1 MFQIKWCL
9 LMFFLK
15 VLIMW
20 IGVAQCAPI
29 EVTTSME
36 DTPEI
41 TTILPSSISMD
52 NDTESSN
59 KTEKL
64 EEESSYAI
72 DVKRTLGSHHAENY
86 AKSSY
91 FIPVEVRFDEPRDFS
106 NSQISPENSQI
117 SGDQHTVQTTTI
129 NEFPALSNGSES
141 IRELRFGKSNNFSN
155 TQISPENPPTSGDE
169 NTHRTTIINEISAS
183 PNVSESTTESLVSE
197 TSNSQNQTENPQ
209 KIPTQNSGEI
219 STEITT
225 SDIFSSENSLEGL
238 LSDSQSEGQNSQI
251 FPENPHIV
259 QQQNSAEITRKSD
272 VPELQHTTQA
282 ITEPMLNEKSN
293 SQKENENPQN
303 LDKSSPISTE
313 QNFSDQTTTETT
325 LPLNTLEGI
334 TEPFKIENS
343 DSQNLNENFQNQFEQ
358 KLADVTTTNETPV
371 PLNTLEGITE
381 PFKIENSDSQ
391 SQSENPQNP
400 NNNPQTP
407 SDQKLADVTTTNETP
422 LLLNT
427 LEGITEPFKI
437 ENSDF
442 QSQSENPQNH
452 ENTQKS
458 PVSYSNEN
466 QEEIEKSVI
475 TESENITKEILNES
489 QVSIEKSLNN
499 ESATENKSETEFK
512 FPEIPQIIS
521 NNENNMATLNVSQ
534 ENENPQEEILKAVES
549 GNHFEY
555 PKTFSES
562 STLRN
567 RAENS
572 PNIPELPYDAIQKA
586 EENNAAAENLT
597 DKDLIEGIIEL
608 YNFASQASTE
618 NPQDSR
624 EKLYEG
630 VAATV
635 IEIPNESGRNYDI
648 NIRSTQS
655 EIPDQMAVETEN
667 SGNPQ
672 KIPEIPVETSS
683 DLTRNSGSPG
693 LPSTTQVVETVK
705 EIPDMPVNDSQIS
718 TENSINSPDR
728 SDKAVTFEGNTQKT
742 ENSSESLPENSTET
756 HIEGQNLEN
765 VNSQN
770 SFENPQISPESPN
783 VTDII
788 ISTNLAVETAL
799 ETKKH
804 ENTQEYENPQVST
817 ENAQNV
823 PDFSEKNNFSEE
835 RKEEIL
841 QHNEKSNIETTETH
855 FVVQNTENM
864 NSQNI
869 SENPQISPESK
880 NTSNESILNN
890 SAIETAAETKQHENA
905 QNSMENTH
913 NFSGLPFNMPDK
925 IYVQVIEEP
934 VIIRSFL
941 TMESPIPDHSTE
953 ILSVSQENPTTP
965 KDMLPGNLPSDNL
978 PASPGNPTMPA
989 QMVILTEAETTPS
1002 PNVEKRE
1009 EKLKNINFNAQLS
1022 TESSQDAGVYM
1033 LMEMIVPAESVQEM
1047 PSTEQENSTQ
1057 FLEKSQTREA
1067 KSLEINPQE
1076 SQATEE
1082 RNVALEENIGEE
1094 SMLATQVATTDDSTD
1109 AGYENPGFINLNDN
1123 MDIMDSSFPTSTS
1136 ESGVI
1141 EIPQNS
1147 GENQTNGK
1155 ISTTNAPSILSEDNN
1170 SSTAKFEEVA
1180 LGNEAN
1186 AIPKAAAASMTTE
1199 SSTKPNIVAETTLL
1213 TIEVAKQ
1220 ETLQTTTEKMEKQVT
1235 TMLPDSATTMS
1246 SDTNGNTESSNTEM
1260 GEEPTATT
1268 INQFASLLAETEM
1281 NVHKAFETLREWIAH
1296 GQKLED
1302 TTRNPGASD
1311 GLEATTNNPSMK
1323 DMTTMKSSEDTTN
1336 INGENV
1342 TDMATLMHDNENS
1355 KDMKE
1360 NNTEIPNTT
1369 LISSTDDG
1377 LDKTQPSGQVEIK
1390 STTEGSSSDMEIK
1403 ETSTGVPP
1411 VADSMATTTEQGV
1424 AETTITR
1431 TLARV
1436 QLQKDL
1442 TSINLTY
1449 LDDSSEE
1456 EEIENDRSKEHEK
1469 LNSHSNSQ
1477 ENSHEVKNTHTTE
1490 KSDMEAS
1497 TGITEM
1503 VKFIQHE
1510 TTTAASDQEERK
1522 TLQPLTQASFMEE
1535 QQQQI
1540 ETTTV
1545 KDISSPSTST
1555 ADEKEEE
1562 EATEMSMML
1571 LTTTP
1576 TTPTESSTITG
1587 KDGDLTESSNVAL
1600 TATTEVP
1607 ETTES
1612 STNVVTTTNE
1622 SEKTATDSTPTTTPA
1637 PEITTHLPDTTTPDL
1652 QETSTTTTDINNDT
1666 TTLNPE
1672 EDEEFITTTMTT
1684 EEPEIETTTLLTTTV
1699 APEPRSLPPP
1709 KLEYLQSE
1717 DGVEVFYGYS
1727 IVKHN

>member
-1 MFQIKWCL
+1 
-9 LMFFLK
+9 
-15 VLIMW
+15 
-20 IGVAQCAPI
+20 
-29 EVTTSME
+29 ME
-36 DTPEI
+36 DTPEM

-52 NDTESSN
+52 NDTESYE
-59 KTEKL
+59 KTQKL

-106 NSQISPENSQI
+106 NSQISPEN
-117 SGDQHTVQTTTI
+117 
-129 NEFPALSNGSES
+129 
-141 IRELRFGKSNNFSN
+141 
-155 TQISPENPPTSGDE
+155 PPTSWDE
-169 NTHRTTIINEISAS
+169 NTDHTTTINEISAS
-183 PNVSESTTESLVSE
+183 PNVSESITGSMGHEN
-197 TSNSQNQTENPQ
+197 SNSQNQTENPQ

-219 STEITT
+219 PTEITK
-225 SDIFSSENSLEGL
+225 SDITTSENTLEGRL
-238 LSDSQSEGQNSQI
+238 IDSQNEGQNSQI
-251 FPENPHIV
+251 FPENPHNTL
-259 QQQNSAEITRKSD
+259 QQNLAEITTKSD
-272 VPELQHTTQA
+272 IPELQHTTEA
-282 ITEPMLNEKSN
+282 VTESLQPEKSDF
-293 SQKENENPQN
+293 QKKNENPQN
-303 LDKSSPISTE
+303 SNENP
-313 QNFSDQTTTETT
+313 QVQFDQKLGDTTTANEIP

-343 DSQNLNENFQNQFEQ
+343 DSQNLNENPQN
-358 KLADVTTTNETPV
+358 
-371 PLNTLEGITE
+371 
-381 PFKIENSDSQ
+381 
-391 SQSENPQNP
+391 QSENPQV
-400 NNNPQTP
+400 QFE
-407 SDQKLADVTTTNETP
+407 QKLADVTTTNETP

-427 LEGITEPFKI
+427 LEAITEPFKI

-458 PVSYSNEN
+458 PVPYSNEN
-466 QEEIEKSVI
+466 QEEIEKSVS
-475 TESENITKEILNES
+475 TESENVTKEKLNES
-489 QVSIEKSLNN
+489 ENNENQEKVDSNEEISKSSEEKQNSWDFPTENPQDIIPKLSEN
-499 ESATENKSETEFK
+499 ESATENKSETEIK
-512 FPEIPQIIS
+512 FPDISQIIS
-521 NNENNMATLNVSQ
+521 NNENNMATLNVSH
-534 ENENPQEEILKAVES
+534 ENENPQDEILKAVES
-549 GNHFEY
+549 GNPIEY
-555 PKTFSES
+555 PTTIPES

-567 RAENS
+567 DGENS
-572 PNIPELPYDAIQKA
+572 PNIPELPHVEVQNS

-597 DKDLIEGIIEL
+597 DKDLIEGILEL
-608 YNFASQASTE
+608 YNFDSQASTE

-624 EKLYEG
+624 EKLYG
-630 VAATV
+630 SVAATV
-635 IEIPNESGRNYDI
+635 MEIPNETGRSYDI

-655 EIPDQMAVETEN
+655 EIPDQMAVESQN

-672 KIPEIPVETSS
+672 KIPESVMESLSNSATNLGS
-683 DLTRNSGSPG
+683 DE
-693 LPSTTQVVETVK
+693 LPSTTQVVEIVK

-718 TENSINSPDR
+718 SENSIPSPDK
-728 SDKAVTFEGNTQKT
+728 SGKAVTFESNTQKT
-742 ENSSESLPENSTET
+742 DNSSESLPENSTET
-756 HIEGQNLEN
+756 HIEVQNLEN
-765 VNSQN
+765 MNSQN

-788 ISTNLAVETAL
+788 ISTNLAVETAP
-799 ETKKH
+799 ETNLQG
-804 ENTQEYENPQVST
+804 NTQEYENPQVST

-823 PDFSEKNNFSEE
+823 PDFSEKNNFPEE
-835 RKEEIL
+835 KKEETL
-841 QHNEKSNIETTETH
+841 QHNENPSEKFNEETTEIL
-855 FVVQNTENM
+855 FVVQNPENM
-864 NSQNI
+864 NSQSI
-869 SENPQISPESK
+869 SENPQISPESQ
-880 NTSNESILNN
+880 NASDASISNN
-890 SAIETAAETKQHENA
+890 SVIETAAETKQHENA

-913 NFSGLPFNMPDK
+913 NFPGLPYNMPDK

-941 TMESPIPDHSTE
+941 TMESPIPGHSTE

-965 KDMLPGNLPSDNL
+965 KDMLPGNLPSDIL
-978 PASPGNPTMPA
+978 PASPENPTMPA

-1057 FLEKSQTREA
+1057 FLEKSQSREA
-1067 KSLEINPQE
+1067 KSLEIKPQE

-1082 RNVALEENIGEE
+1082 RNAALEENIGEE
-1094 SMLATQVATTDDSTD
+1094 SMLATQVATTDDSTG
-1109 AGYENPGFINLNDN
+1109 AAYENPGFINLNDN
-1123 MDIMDSSFPTSTS
+1123 MDIMDNSFPTSTS
-1136 ESGVI
+1136 ESGVT
-1141 EIPQNS
+1141 EITQNS
-1147 GENQTNGK
+1147 GENQTNRE
-1155 ISTTNAPSILSEDNN
+1155 ISTTNAPSILSED
-1170 SSTAKFEEVA
+1170 SLSTAKFEEVA
-1180 LGNEAN
+1180 LMNEAN
-1186 AIPKAAAASMTTE
+1186 TTPKAAAASMTTE
-1199 SSTKPNIVAETTLL
+1199 SSTKPNIFAETTLPN
-1213 TIEVAKQ
+1213 IEVTKEEA
-1220 ETLQTTTEKMEKQVT
+1220 LQTTTEKMEKEIT

-1246 SDTNGNTESSNTEM
+1246 SDTNGNTESTNTEM

-1311 GLEATTNNPSMK
+1311 GLEAITNNPSMK
-1323 DMTTMKSSEDTTN
+1323 DMTTMKSLEDTTN
-1336 INGENV
+1336 SNGENV
-1342 TDMATLMHDNENS
+1342 TDMATMMHDNEYS
-1355 KDMKE
+1355 KDIKE

-1369 LISSTDDG
+1369 MISSTDDAM
-1377 LDKTQPSGQVEIK
+1377 DKKHSSGQDEIT

-1403 ETSTGVPP
+1403 ETSTGV
-1411 VADSMATTTEQGV
+1411 ADHTATTTEQGV
-1424 AETTITR
+1424 AETTIVP

-1436 QLQKDL
+1436 KLEKDL

-1456 EEIENDRSKEHEK
+1456 EELENDRSKEHEK

-1477 ENSHEVKNTHTTE
+1477 ENSQEIKNIHTTE
-1490 KSDMEAS
+1490 KSEMEAS
-1497 TGITEM
+1497 MGITEM

-1510 TTTAASDQEERK
+1510 ITTAASDQEERK

-1562 EATEMSMML
+1562 TTEMSMML

-1576 TTPTESSTITG
+1576 TTPTESATTAG
-1587 KDGDLTESSNVAL
+1587 KDQDVTETSNIAL

-1612 STNVVTTTNE
+1612 STNVLTTTNE
-1622 SEKTATDSTPTTTPA
+1622 SEKTATDSSPTTTPT
-1637 PEITTHLPDTTTPDL
+1637 PEVTTHLPDTTTPDL

>member
-1 MFQIKWCL
+1 
-9 LMFFLK
+9 
-15 VLIMW
+15 MW

-36 DTPEI
+36 DTPEM

-52 NDTESSN
+52 NEMESSN
-59 KTEKL
+59 KTQKL
-64 EEESSYAI
+64 EEEPSYSI
-72 DVKRTLGSHHAENY
+72 DVKQSLGSHHAENY

-91 FIPVEVRFDEPRDFS
+91 FIPVEVRFDEPRDFP
-106 NSQISPENSQI
+106 NSQTSPENSQI

-129 NEFPALSNGSES
+129 NEFPALLNGSES
-141 IRELRFGKSNNFSN
+141 ITELRFGKSNNFSN

-169 NTHRTTIINEISAS
+169 NTDRTTIINEISAS
-183 PNVSESTTESLVSE
+183 PNVSESTTELLVSE
-197 TSNSQNQTENPQ
+197 NSNSQNQTENPQ

-225 SDIFSSENSLEGL
+225 SGIFTSENSLEGL

-251 FPENPHIV
+251 FPENPHNY
-259 QQQNSAEITRKSD
+259 QQENLADITTKSD
-272 VPELQHTTQA
+272 IPELQHNPEVV
-282 ITEPMLNEKSN
+282 TESMQNETSD

-303 LDKSSPISTE
+303 PNKNSPISTE
-313 QNFSDQTTTETT
+313 QNFRDLATTNETPVPLNTLEGITEPFKLENSDSQNLNKNPQNSNENPQTPFDQKLADVTTTNKTPV
-325 LPLNTLEGI
+325 PLNTLEGI

-343 DSQNLNENFQNQFEQ
+343 DFQSQSENPQNQSENPQTSFDQ
-358 KLADVTTTNETPV
+358 QLSDITTTNETPV

-391 SQSENPQNP
+391 SQSENPQN
-400 NNNPQTP
+400 
-407 SDQKLADVTTTNETP
+407 
-422 LLLNT
+422 
-427 LEGITEPFKI
+427 
-437 ENSDF
+437 
-442 QSQSENPQNH
+442 H
-452 ENTQKS
+452 YENTQKS
-458 PVSYSNEN
+458 PMSYSNEN

-475 TESENITKEILNES
+475 TEKKLDSSEEISKSSEEKQKSGYFPTGNENPQSIISKLSENES
-489 QVSIEKSLNN
+489 S
-499 ESATENKSETEFK
+499 TETKSETEIK
-512 FPEIPQIIS
+512 FPEMPQIIS
-521 NNENNMATLNVSQ
+521 NNQNNMATLNVSQ
-534 ENENPQEEILKAVES
+534 ENENLQDEILKAVES
-549 GNHFEY
+549 GNPIEF
-555 PKTFSES
+555 PTTTPES

-567 RAENS
+567 DGENS
-572 PNIPELPYDAIQKA
+572 SNIPELPYDAVQKA
-586 EENNAAAENLT
+586 EENNAATENLT
-597 DKDLIEGIIEL
+597 EKDLIMGIIEL
-608 YNFASQASTE
+608 YNFDSQPSTE
-618 NPQDSR
+618 NPQASR
-624 EKLYEG
+624 EKLFED

-635 IEIPNESGRNYDI
+635 MEIPNETGRNYDI

-655 EIPDQMAVETEN
+655 EIPDQMAVESQN

-672 KIPEIPVETSS
+672 KIPESVMESLSNSATNLGS
-683 DLTRNSGSPG
+683 DE
-693 LPSTTQVVETVK
+693 LPSTTQVVEIVK
-705 EIPDMPVNDSQIS
+705 EIPDMPVNDSQI
-718 TENSINSPDR
+718 T
-728 SDKAVTFEGNTQKT
+728 
-742 ENSSESLPENSTET
+742 
-756 HIEGQNLEN
+756 
-765 VNSQN
+765 
-770 SFENPQISPESPN
+770 ESPN
-783 VTDII
+783 VTNII
-788 ISTNLAVETAL
+788 ISTNLAVETAPV
-799 ETKKH
+799 TKQH
-804 ENTQEYENPQVST
+804 GNTQEYENPQVST

-823 PDFSEKNNFSEE
+823 PDFSEKNNFPEE
-835 RKEEIL
+835 KKEDNFH
-841 QHNEKSNIETTETH
+841 HNENSSENSKVEKTETH
-855 FVVQNTENM
+855 FTVQNPENM

-869 SENPQISPESK
+869 SENPQISPESQ
-880 NTSNESILNN
+880 NTSNESISNN
-890 SAIETAAETKQHENA
+890 SAIETAAETKQNENA
-905 QNSMENTH
+905 QNFMENTH
-913 NFSGLPFNMPDK
+913 DFPGLPYNMPDK

-934 VIIRSFL
+934 VIIQSFP
-941 TMESPIPDHSTE
+941 TTASPILDHSTE
-953 ILSVSQENPTTP
+953 ILSVSQENLTIP
-965 KDMLPGNLPSDNL
+965 KDMLPENLPSDNP
-978 PASPGNPTMPA
+978 PASPENPTMPA
-989 QMVILTEAETTPS
+989 QMVILTEAETSSS
-1002 PNVEKRE
+1002 PNIEKSE

-1057 FLEKSQTREA
+1057 FLEKSQSREA
-1067 KSLEINPQE
+1067 KSLEIKPQE
-1076 SQATEE
+1076 FQQTEE
-1082 RNVALEENIGEE
+1082 KNISLEENIGEE
-1094 SMLATQVATTDDSTD
+1094 SMLATQVATTDDLTN
-1109 AGYENPGFINLNDN
+1109 AAYENPGFINLNDN

-1136 ESGVI
+1136 ESGVT
-1141 EIPQNS
+1141 EIQQNS
-1147 GENQTNGK
+1147 GENQTNGE
-1155 ISTTNAPSILSEDNN
+1155 ISTTNAPSILSED
-1170 SSTAKFEEVA
+1170 SLSTAKFEEVA
-1180 LGNEAN
+1180 LMNEDPTT
-1186 AIPKAAAASMTTE
+1186 PKAAAASMTTE
-1199 SSTKPNIVAETTLL
+1199 SSTKPNIVAETTLP
-1213 TIEVAKQ
+1213 TIEVTKQ
-1220 ETLQTTTEKMEKQVT
+1220 ETLQTTTEKMEKQAT
-1235 TMLPDSATTMS
+1235 TMLPDSTTTMP
-1246 SDTNGNTESSNTEM
+1246 SDTNGNTESTNTEM

-1311 GLEATTNNPSMK
+1311 GLEATTNNPSIK

-1336 INGENV
+1336 GNGENV

-1355 KDMKE
+1355 KDIKE

-1369 LISSTDDG
+1369 MNSSTDDAM
-1377 LDKTQPSGQVEIK
+1377 DKKHSSGQDEIT

-1403 ETSTGVPP
+1403 ETSTGV
-1411 VADSMATTTEQGV
+1411 ADHTATTTEQGV
-1424 AETTITR
+1424 AETTIVP

-1436 QLQKDL
+1436 KLEKDL

-1456 EEIENDRSKEHEK
+1456 EIENDRSKEHQK

-1477 ENSHEVKNTHTTE
+1477 ENSQEIKNTHTTE
-1490 KSDMEAS
+1490 NSDMEAS

-1562 EATEMSMML
+1562 ATEMFMML

-1576 TTPTESSTITG
+1576 TTPAESSTITG

-1612 STNVVTTTNE
+1612 STNVVTTTHE
-1622 SEKTATDSTPTTTPA
+1622 SDKTATDSISTPA
-1637 PEITTHLPDTTTPDL
+1637 SEVTTHLPDTTTPDL
-1652 QETSTTTTDINNDT
+1652 QETSTTTTDISIDT

-1699 APEPRSLPPP
+1699 ALEPRSLPPP